1 MTLALRQ
8 PASHLEES
16 LESCTPG
23 IRSRSRSGHQLQL
36 AGEGGCQHGNGNGCF
51 SLLYSDSLK
60 LIAPFPVG
68 SPSLHFQ
75 LHSSDMNSSHLF
87 FKNSSCKVSHI
98 TLRKKKGGTWVRALT
113 PRNTPV
119 KQGILD
125 AEREEWMES
134 VKAVFLQLL
143 RPYLWLV

>member
-68 SPSLHFQ
+68 PPSLHFQ

-98 TLRKKKGGTWVRALT
+98 TLRKERRYLGQSLDPKEHSCKAGHFRCWTRGMDGVSKGCLSAAS
-113 PRNTPV
+113 
-119 KQGILD
+119 QAI
-125 AEREEWMES
+125 S
-134 VKAVFLQLL
+134 VV
-143 RPYLWLV
+143 